1 MKGVA
6 FYPLLFALAVLATD
20 LAAAPPTP
28 AEDALLPLLEW
39 EFALQQGD
47 SAAAAQAY
55 LDAARRSLDP
65 AVAERAARVAL
76 LADER
81 LLLLAALERW
91 LELDPDSLPGKQFQ
105 QVARIRELKFKEAA
119 EGLLELIEAGEE
131 GRRLAI
137 QALAGSGREAV
148 PTLDAIIESQR
159 LPPDFPLW
167 VALGGLAQQW
177 GEQALGARL
186 IERAGDAF
194 PGDRRVGLWRAE
206 VLLRQQ
212 RAEQAEVALEAVLAL
227 GLTDIPERLRAAS
240 LLDGLGQTQRAAEL
254 LAEGE
259 QTDATFA
266 GRAAYL
272 ARVGENGAL
281 EALYGLI
288 KADAIARLAADGG
301 DELSA
306 FDAGI
311 SDDRRFLL
319 GQIAEV
325 IKLPEEAGRWYS
337 AIEDPVRAQQARLR
351 IAVLQEQSGDLDAA
365 IASLRSVQ
373 GSDSEDGETL
383 RSAFL
388 LEAELLS
395 KDGREAESLEALN
408 RGLAIFEDD
417 RALLYARALT
427 FERLDR
433 VPEAVLDLQVLVSED
448 PLDADAL
455 NALGYVMADRT
466 QDFEEALA
474 FIERA
479 LELSPEQPAILD
491 SMGWVLFR
499 LGRVEEALD
508 YLQRAFSGQEDAEI
522 AAHLAEVLNALGREE
537 EARAIWQKGAGIDP
551 DNRAIERLRELFGP

>member
-1 MKGVA
+1 MKGVS
-6 FYPLLFALAVLATD
+6 FYSLLFALALVGPV
-20 LAAAPPTP
+20 LAAASPST
-28 AEDALLPLLEW
+28 AEDALLPLLEG
-39 EFALQQGD
+39 EFALQQGEAD
-47 SAAAAQAY
+47 AAAVAY
-55 LDAARRSLDP
+55 LDAARRSRDP

-91 LELDPDSLPGKQFQ
+91 LELAPDSLSAKQFQ
-105 QVARIRELKFKEAA
+105 QVAWIREQRFEQAA
-119 EGLLELIEAGEE
+119 QGLLELIEAGDE
-131 GRRLAI
+131 GSRLAV

-148 PTLDAIIESQR
+148 PALQSIIESER
-159 LPPDFPLW
+159 LPADFSLW

-177 GEQALGARL
+177 GEPALGASL
-186 IERAGDAF
+186 IERAGQRF

-212 RAEQAEVALEAVLAL
+212 RAEQAEEALEAVLAL

-254 LAEGE
+254 LAQGE

-272 ARVGENGAL
+272 ARVGESGAL

-288 KADAIARLAADGG
+288 KADAIARLTAD
-301 DELSA
+301 SA
-306 FDAGI
+306 DQDSVFDAGI

-325 IKLPEEAGRWYS
+325 IELGEEARRWYA
-337 AIEDPVRAQQARLR
+337 AIEDPARALQAQLR
-351 IAVLQEQSGDLDAA
+351 IAVLQDREGKLEAA
-365 IASLRSVQ
+365 VSTLREIQ
-373 GSDSEDGETL
+373 RSDSEDGESL

-388 LEAELLS
+388 LEAELMD
-395 KDGREAESLEALN
+395 KAGRDADALDALN
-408 RGLAIFEDD
+408 RGLAVFEGD
-417 RALLYARALT
+417 RGLLYARALT

-433 VPEAVLDLQVLVSED
+433 VPEAIIDLQVLVAED

-466 QDFEEALA
+466 QDFEEALGY
-474 FIERA
+474 IERA
-479 LELSPEQPAILD
+479 LEIAPDQPAILD
-491 SMGWVLFR
+491 SMGWVLHR
-499 LGRVEEALD
+499 LGRSEEALD
-508 YLQRAFSGQEDAEI
+508 YLQRAFDGQEDAEI
-522 AAHLAEVLNALGREE
+522 AAHLAEVLKVLGRDE
-537 EARAIWQKGAGIDP
+537 EARAVWQKGLDIDP
-551 DNRAIERLRELFGP
+551 ENRAIERLRELLGP